1 MSYDIATEKKES
13 TLMNS
18 PSKQPELIEGLA
30 QLKYQNDL
38 MDDTTMSIKEKLRS
52 ILKWELPPC
61 PVDPNSSAEP
71 VVNSA
76 IDEFRYQIRRKKQY
90 NERLSEILL
99 HLKEII

>member
-1 MSYDIATEKKES
+1 MEDAIEKKES
-13 TLMNS
+13 ALSNGA
-18 PSKQPELIEGLA
+18 SKQPELIEALA
-30 QLKYQNDL
+30 QLKYQNDM
-38 MDDTTMSIKEKLRS
+38 MDDVTMSIKEKLRS

-61 PVDPNSSAEP
+61 PVDPNNSGEA

-90 NERLSEILL
+90 NERLNEILM